1 LGNPKSFNGF
11 QSGGLHL
18 VWHISGI
25 FFKKGLCP
33 NLSAERTFHST
44 LAISGPYRQKEKGIH
59 RGPVKFWAL
68 LLIPFLPVLLWIP
81 QASGNWFPLIDRL
94 ISDGFNEPVIR
105 GLFSRAEA
113 KFDPAPMSSKLE
125 ALIQNQ
131 TNKATP
137 NSGYNPRKV
146 YWSLV
151 KERSLARARSY
162 LREHRESLEKISSE
176 YCVPKEII
184 VSILLVETRLGDLT
198 GGRWAFNSLAS
209 MALCTDLET
218 IQPHLPKN
226 LIHPKNEE
234 FAREIC
240 WQKANW
246 AYSELKALILYAH
259 FNGYDPLN
267 LPGSIYGA
275 IGLCQFMPTSAL
287 IYGVDADQDG
297 RVDLFLKADAFYS
310 IANYLREHGWSCQMD
325 RASQHKVVYA
335 YNHSDVYA
343 NTILAVADK
352 LRDSPRKK

>member
-1 LGNPKSFNGF
+1 
-11 QSGGLHL
+11 L
-18 VWHISGI
+18 VWHIFGI
-25 FFKKGLCP
+25 FLKKDLCP
-33 NLSAERTFHST
+33 ILAAERIFHLTS
-44 LAISGPYRQKEKGIH
+44 AISKLYRQKEKGILQS
-59 RGPVKFWAL
+59 RAEFWP
-68 LLIPFLPVLLWIP
+68 LLIIPFIPLLLWIP
-81 QASGNWFPLIDRL
+81 QASGDWSPLIDRL
-94 ISDGFNEPVIR
+94 ISDGFDEQVIR
-105 GLFSRAEA
+105 GLFSRPEV
-113 KFDPAPMSSKLE
+113 KFDPAPMSSKVE
-125 ALIQNQ
+125 SLIKTQA
-131 TNKATP
+131 NKATP

-146 YWSLV
+146 YRSLV
-151 KERSLARARSY
+151 NGKNLAHARSY
-162 LREHRESLEKISSE
+162 LREHQEILEKIDGQ

-184 VSILLVETRLGDLT
+184 VSILLVETRLGDLM

-209 MALCTDLET
+209 MALCIDLKT
-218 IQPHLPKN
+218 IWPHLPKK

-240 WQKANW
+240 WQKAHW

-275 IGLCQFMPTSAL
+275 FGLCQFMPTSAL

-297 RVDLFLKADAFYS
+297 RIDLFVKADAFYS

-343 NTILAVADK
+343 NTVLAVAEK
-352 LRDSPRKK
+352 LKAKPRKK